1 MANEYSINAKITAD
15 STGFEKGIKSAQNS
29 LKGFSSSISS
39 AMKLAG
45 GLFAV
50 GSIAQLGKAL
60 SDMSQ
65 SYAKATQ
72 NIVRGTGAVGD
83 QLKTLQKSVNASLI
97 NGVGRDASELGE
109 MVADLNTRLGVTGD
123 TLTELVGQFDDFSD
137 VTGTDTKTA
146 INSVS
151 DVLAKWNIETSQTV
165 PLLDQ
170 LTAASQASGA
180 SVTELTNGLKSGQAV
195 FSQFGMSAT
204 ESIAFLGTLKK
215 NGIDTS
221 SAIMGMKTAL
231 ANFAKSGLDAKTAFA
246 EISESIKNAGSQT
259 EALSIATQTFGQ
271 RNGAEF
277 VRILSGG
284 TEGVDAFTE
293 ALENA
298 GGTLA
303 RTNEASRT
311 SADALKDLKATIA
324 GVFATSGT
332 DNGLRDLIDD
342 VAKAI
347 RSFDFS
353 SIKETFSNI
362 GLFIQGVWEQIKAL
376 FNNLSGAVDITG
388 GNFKI
393 FADIIYQNL
402 NNAYKVLQDFVGMI
416 SAILNGDWSV
426 AWEYAKLIV
435 LRTVKQMEDSV
446 NNAIKLMPNLFNSV
460 IEGYNWILE
469 QQDKLFLEIFHLP
482 EKYFKSVK
490 LPKYEG
496 KDLID
501 TKSIEEAIENVRKT
515 IESKTGKIADKNLSD
530 LKKQKEAVHNT
541 TQSITADIGSLGTA
555 VENMTETTGSKTT
568 GFFAEWGKQYED
580 LAGNWNKTFV
590 DMANVGTQAM
600 GDMFTQ
606 IGEGLVNGGN
616 GFEEYSAMAVKAV
629 AEILK
634 SLAAQLS
641 AEAAVAAAHYDYA
654 TAAVA
659 AAGAAAALVAA
670 GTLTAVASNMKKTS
684 DATKDASMSLEEF
697 RKKLNEIWSGE
708 SSSISV
714 VSSIRQI
721 DDVVKN
727 TTKSVEKA
735 NAEYE
740 KWNAKAKEASDIY
753 HEYDK
758 TVNTSGMAQYANQLR
773 LTASYL
779 ELIANDY
786 KDKLLVEQKKLK
798 EAQESYLKGLGE
810 TDDALKN
817 QIKEYEELNKE
828 YQTLY
833 GSLNGYTSE
842 MVRSQAIVSKYAS
855 IVRNEMLVNTKSLL
869 NTVYN
874 AFSSYGK
881 TIGENLMDSIVDG
894 ATKSD
899 FLNNIKEYVR
909 KQMLQLAIYT
919 DSFTAEIADIGTQ
932 MVKSLMSDGTGLDVL
947 TDRLADLYDRTSEIA
962 EKIDET
968 LEKSFSKFGTV
979 ADEALSRYDE
989 LSAKLKELTQNATQ
1003 NLSAFVE
1010 GYRGVEKESSNLVKS
1025 MSKLYEDSLGVLSG
1039 KKSNYQSVSSL
1050 FDEASKNA
1058 ENYATKLSSLKNRYG
1073 ELQKIIANT
1082 KGESIEDELVR
1093 KIREMEMKAVGNA
1106 ISDVR
1111 QKYLEYAF
1119 EVQSL
1124 QLSLTKAQEE
1134 YNKTLGESED
1144 AYARY
1149 REAVK
1154 HYTYL
1159 YENTIQETSANLRNQ
1174 NETLTEQI
1182 AIYKNLYKAS
1192 HQYEEDMLELN
1203 VLNTIKN
1210 QLMSVISDVAN
1221 AGLTIGDTLI
1231 SSILSGADSAGFLS
1245 NMKSYIKENMI
1256 KLAVYTESFQNMLA
1270 DVGTKMIQALM
1281 SGNKSR
1287 LESLKTEL
1295 ESLYNIAK
1303 IKAEGLE
1310 NIIDDVF
1317 PDIKETVTDS
1327 LDKIED
1333 SMTSFEKAM
1342 KNFNDSIKDMGGDI
1356 ASQLVN
1362 GLTNGLGQSDF
1373 LKNMKDWIK
1382 KMLIQSVVYTESMKS
1397 EIEAIGKSLTS
1408 AIANGFSE
1416 DSMHAIRRD
1425 LSYIFEQANKAVG
1438 SIDSVLSG
1446 VFSGY
1451 ADGTTSALSG
1461 LHIVGERGP
1470 ELVRFKGGEQ
1480 VYNNADTMRM
1490 ISGAGK
1496 SNNFNVTF
1504 NNLQDT
1510 SAFAMMNQL
1519 KQYNREMAIN
1529 SII

>member
-60 SDMSQ
+60 SDMAQ

-246 EISESIKNAGSQT
+246 EISKSIKNAGTQT

-284 TEGVDAFTE
+284 TDGVNAFTE

-362 GLFIQGVWEQIKAL
+362 GLFIQGVWEQIKEL
-376 FNNLSGAVDITG
+376 FNNLSGAVDVTG

-402 NNAYKVLQDFVGMI
+402 NNIYKVLQDFVGMI

-501 TKSIEEAIENVRKT
+501 TKSIEEAIEKVRKT

-541 TQSITADIGSLGTA
+541 TQSITGDIGSLGTS
-555 VENMTETTGSKTT
+555 VENMTETTGTKVSD
-568 GFFAEWGKQYED
+568 FFDTWAKQYED
-580 LAGNWNKTFV
+580 LAGNWNKTFT

-600 GDMFTQ
+600 GDMFET
-606 IGEGLVNGGN
+606 IGQSLADDSVA
-616 GFEEYSAMAVKAV
+616 FEDYSAIAVESISKVLKA
-629 AEILK
+629 L
-634 SLAAQLS
+634 SAQLS
-641 AEAAVAAAHYDYA
+641 AEAAVAAAHYDYG
-654 TAAVA
+654 TAAMA

-670 GTLTAVASNMKKTS
+670 GTLSAVASNMKKTS
-684 DATKDASMSLEEF
+684 DAAKEASSSLEEF
-697 RKKLNEIWSGE
+697 KKRLAEIWSGATSTSGFV
-708 SSSISV
+708 SSLVQMNSV
-714 VSSIRQI
+714 VE
-721 DDVVKN
+721 
-727 TTKSVEKA
+727 TTRANVEKA
-735 NAEYE
+735 QKAYRDLYASQKDYVQDVWNTYFNGSLYGGWGYE
-740 KWNAKAKEASDIY
+740 IYEGFYKLKKSYGELTLELEKYKEAL
-753 HEYDK
+753 K
-758 TVNTSGMAQYANQLR
+758 TLEESRGKLIQQQEESIDTTR
-773 LTASYL
+773 LEIKAYEDLYSS
-779 ELIANDY
+779 IF
-786 KDKLLVEQKKLK
+786 KLK
-798 EAQESYLKGLGE
+798 GVS
-810 TDDALKN
+810 DDYTNVLNANVKILKN
-817 QIKEYEELNKE
+817 EIFSKLQEE
-828 YQTLY
+828 
-833 GSLNGYTSE
+833 
-842 MVRSQAIVSKYAS
+842 V
-855 IVRNEMLVNTKSLL
+855 KSL
-869 NTVYN
+869 Y
-874 AFSSYGK
+874 SSLINIGSDLGK
-881 TIGENLMDSIVDG
+881 SITDG
-894 ATKSD
+894 IKNGVTKSD
-899 FLNNIKEYVR
+899 FMETVKEYIKNKVIE
-909 KQMLQLAIYT
+909 LVVYTDEFNSQLAEIGT
-919 DSFTAEIADIGTQ
+919 KLASAIASGIPNEIA
-932 MVKSLMSDGTGLDVL
+932 K
-947 TDRLADLYDRTSEIA
+947 
-962 EKIDET
+962 
-968 LEKSFSKFGTV
+968 
-979 ADEALSRYDE
+979 
-989 LSAKLKELTQNATQ
+989 ATKQ
-1003 NLSAFVE
+1003 IE
-1010 GYRGVEKESSNLVKS
+1010 
-1025 MSKLYEDSLGVLSG
+1025 KLYESASTAAKKAVDAIDEANKKISNSLSERL
-1039 KKSNYQSVSSL
+1039 KKSIENV
-1050 FDEASKNA
+1050 KN
-1058 ENYATKLSSLKNRYG
+1058 
-1073 ELQKIIANT
+1073 
-1082 KGESIEDELVR
+1082 
-1093 KIREMEMKAVGNA
+1093 
-1106 ISDVR
+1106 
-1111 QKYLEYAF
+1111 
-1119 EVQSL
+1119 
-1124 QLSLTKAQEE
+1124 
-1134 YNKTLGESED
+1134 
-1144 AYARY
+1144 
-1149 REAVK
+1149 
-1154 HYTYL
+1154 
-1159 YENTIQETSANLRNQ
+1159 IQETFKQKIEA
-1174 NETLTEQI
+1174 I
-1182 AIYKNLYKAS
+1182 AQQAKEAAEKARAELEAK
-1192 HQYEEDMLELN
+1192 YEEIGSSLGQILVNSLVNGAKKEDFSKELGN
-1203 VLNTIKN
+1203 YFKN
-1210 QLMSVISDVAN
+1210 QLVQVVI
-1221 AGLTIGDTLI
+1221 
-1231 SSILSGADSAGFLS
+1231 
-1245 NMKSYIKENMI
+1245 
-1256 KLAVYTESFQNMLA
+1256 YTQEF
-1270 DVGTKMIQALM
+1270 TEKMTAFGEKIYKALM
-1281 SGNKSR
+1281 SGNQISVIKLKSEIEKYFSTKQSEIKVMSDFINSLFG
-1287 LESLKTEL
+1287 LEVKENISSGADTIVENVSKIQKAIDSLKDSVADL
-1295 ESLYNIAK
+1295 GGDVAGNFISSLNS
-1303 IKAEGLE
+1303 GLDLDSALISFKKFIR
-1310 NIIDDVF
+1310 NYVIQSAVY
-1317 PDIKETVTDS
+1317 TDS
-1327 LDKIED
+1327 LKSEMEKIGQGIADYIMGKNGGLDKISNEFKKTYETLAKGISKTDEYLNKIFGKEKQKEVKDTGNTITKELSKIESAMD
-1333 SMTSFEKAM
+1333 SFKKTVS
-1342 KNFNDSIKDMGGDI
+1342 DLGGDI
-1356 ASQLVN
+1356 ASNLIDGLSN
-1362 GLTNGLGQSDF
+1362 GLSQSDF
-1373 LKNMKDWIK
+1373 LTNMKNWIK
-1382 KMLIQSVVYTESMKS
+1382 KMLVQSVVYTEQMKS
-1397 EIEAIGKSLTS
+1397 QIEEIGKAISS
-1408 AIANGFSE
+1408 AISGGFTE
-1416 DSMHAIRRD
+1416 TSMHEIRRD
-1425 LSYIFEQANKAVG
+1425 LSFIFEQATSKISG
-1438 SIDSVLSG
+1438 IDKILGG
-1446 VFSGY
+1446 VFDGY
-1451 ADGTTSALSG
+1451 ASGTTSALSG

-1470 ELVRFKGGEQ
+1470 ELVKFNGGER
-1480 VYNNADTMRM
+1480 VYNNADTMKM
-1490 ISGAGK
+1490 IAGAGK
-1496 SNNFNVTF
+1496 TNNFNVTF

-1529 SII
+1529 GIL

>member
-1 MANEYSINAKITAD
+1 
-15 STGFEKGIKSAQNS
+15 
-29 LKGFSSSISS
+29 
-39 AMKLAG
+39 MKLAG

-72 NIVRGTGAVGD
+72 NIVRGTGAVGE

-123 TLTELVGQFDDFSD
+123 ALTELVGQFDDFSD

-246 EISESIKNAGSQT
+246 EISESIKNAGTQT

-284 TEGVDAFTE
+284 TEGVDAFTN

-311 SADALKDLKATIA
+311 SADALQDLKATIA

-347 RSFDFS
+347 RNFDFS

-393 FADIIYQNL
+393 FADIIYNNL
-402 NNAYKVLQDFVGMI
+402 NYAYQIIQDFVGMI

-435 LRTVKQMEDSV
+435 LRAVKQIEESV

-460 IEGYNWILE
+460 IEGYNWVLE
-469 QQDKLFLEIFHLP
+469 QQDKLFIDIFHLP

-501 TKSIEEAIENVRKT
+501 TKSIEEAIEKVRKT
-515 IESKTGKIADKNLSD
+515 IESKTGKIADKTLAD
-530 LKKQKEAVHNT
+530 LKKQKKAVHAT
-541 TQSITADIGSLGTA
+541 TQSVTADIGDLGTA
-555 VENMTETTGSKTT
+555 VENTTETTSSKTT
-568 GFFAEWGKQYED
+568 SFLEEWGKQYED

-590 DMANVGTQAM
+590 DMANIGTQAM

-641 AEAAVAAAHYDYA
+641 AEASVAAAHYDYA
-654 TAAVA
+654 TAAGA

-708 SSSISV
+708 TTSISV
-714 VSSIRQI
+714 VASIRQI
-721 DDVVKN
+721 DDVVKD
-727 TTKSVEKA
+727 TTKSVAKASEEYEEWSSGAYIAEKA
-735 NAEYE
+735 Y
-740 KWNAKAKEASDIY
+740 KEFA
-753 HEYDK
+753 K
-758 TVNTSGMAQYANQLR
+758 TVTNQGMAQ
-773 LTASYL
+773 TAS
-779 ELIANDY
+779 ELRNHAQNLNWIAKTY
-786 KDKLLVEQKKLK
+786 KDKLSVEQKKLK
-798 EAQESYLKGLGE
+798 EAQESYLKGLRE
-810 TDDALKN
+810 TEDELKN

-874 AFSSYGK
+874 SFSSYGK

-899 FLNNIKEYVR
+899 FINNIKEYVR

-947 TDRLADLYDRTSEIA
+947 TDRLSDLYDRTSEIA

-989 LSAKLKELTQNATQ
+989 LLAKLKELTQNATQ

-1025 MSKLYEDSLGVLSG
+1025 MSKLYEDSTKVLSG
-1039 KKSNYQSVSSL
+1039 KKSTYQYFSSI
-1050 FDEASKNA
+1050 FEEASKNA
-1058 ENYATKLSSLKNRYG
+1058 ENYASEISRLQDKEKTLEKERNEALRSLYMMSIFDIDSDSEPAKRMRNYLIQIYHDMDIVENSIHNAEKRYR
-1073 ELQKIIANT
+1073 EY
-1082 KGESIEDELVR
+1082 SI
-1093 KIREMEMKAVGNA
+1093 
-1106 ISDVR
+1106 
-1111 QKYLEYAF
+1111 
-1119 EVQSL
+1119 EVQSV
-1124 QLSLTKAQEE
+1124 QPHLTKAQEE
-1134 YNKTLGESED
+1134 YNKALGESED

-1154 HYTYL
+1154 HYSYL
-1159 YENTIQETSANLRNQ
+1159 YENTIRETSANLRNQ
-1174 NETLTEQI
+1174 NETLTDQI

-1192 HQYEEDMLELN
+1192 RQYEEDMLGLN

-1221 AGLTIGDTLI
+1221 AGVTIGDTLI

-1270 DVGTKMIQALM
+1270 DVGTKMIRALTG
-1281 SGNKSR
+1281 GNKSQ
-1287 LESLKTEL
+1287 LESLKADL
-1295 ESLYNIAK
+1295 ESLYKTARKN
-1303 IKAEGLE
+1303 AEGLE
-1310 NIIDDVF
+1310 KIIDDVF
-1317 PDIKETVTDS
+1317 PDIEETVSDN

-1333 SMTSFEKAM
+1333 SLTSFEKAM
-1342 KNFNDSIKDMGGDI
+1342 KNFNESVKDMGGDI

-1382 KMLIQSVVYTESMKS
+1382 KMLVQSVVYTESMKS

-1470 ELVRFKGGEQ
+1470 ELVRFNGGER
-1480 VYNNADTMRM
+1480 VYNNADTMKM